1 MPPQYPYLVR
11 ICNDVYVDIPH
22 YRTVC
27 SCRYIISICYLYVS
41 DAFTATIKMFI
52 IAFLSEVWMLYFASG
67 IGFLDSTS
75 TTVMRSMIIGLVP
88 VSEIGKVFC
97 IVEFMKGILSFCG
110 PIIYGKLYYYTVETT
125 PQAFLYLSSSLKC
138 LVFAC
143 SIVLY
148 ILLTK
153 RDSRIKKEKY
163 SHKKDDTLKDNTE
176 TQVQNEA
183 MDIDTVGS
191 QEPSKSAINLLSKYN
206 NE

>member
-1 MPPQYPYLVR
+1 MC
-11 ICNDVYVDIPH
+11 ICMYV
-22 YRTVC
+22 
-27 SCRYIISICYLYVS
+27 ISICYLYVS

-52 IAFLSEVWMLYFASG
+52 IAFLSEAWMLYFASG

-148 ILLTK
+148 ILLK
-153 RDSRIKKEKY
+153 NVLE
-163 SHKKDDTLKDNTE
+163 
-176 TQVQNEA
+176 
-183 MDIDTVGS
+183 
-191 QEPSKSAINLLSKYN
+191 SKQSLGLFTNYVMRFLLYLTTHLPVFML
-206 NE
+206 

>member
-1 MPPQYPYLVR
+1 MYR
-11 ICNDVYVDIPH
+11 IIV
-22 YRTVC
+22 VC
-27 SCRYIISICYLYVS
+27 ICRYIISILYLYVS

-143 SIVLY
+143 SVVLY
-148 ILLTK
+148 VLLTK

-163 SHKKDDTLKDNTE
+163 SHKKNDSLKGNTE
-176 TQVQNEA
+176 TQVQNKA
-183 MDIDTVGS
+183 MDNGIVGS
-191 QEPSKSAINLLSKYN
+191 QEPSKSDPD

>member
-1 MPPQYPYLVR
+1 MC
-11 ICNDVYVDIPH
+11 ICM
-22 YRTVC
+22 
-27 SCRYIISICYLYVS
+27 YIISIYHLYVS

-52 IAFLSEVWMLYFASG
+52 IAFLSEAWMLYFASG

-97 IVEFMKGILSFCG
+97 IVEFTKGILSFCG

-138 LVFAC
+138 LVFVC

-148 ILLTK
+148 VLLTK

-163 SHKKDDTLKDNTE
+163 SHKKTDSLKDNTE
-176 TQVQNEA
+176 KQVQNQA
-183 MDIDTVGS
+183 LDNGS
-191 QEPSKSAINLLSKYN
+191 VSAHETSISAPND
-206 NE
+206 E

>member
-1 MPPQYPYLVR
+1 MYFP
-11 ICNDVYVDIPH
+11 
-22 YRTVC
+22 
-27 SCRYIISICYLYVS
+27 

-52 IAFLSEVWMLYFASG
+52 IAFLSEAWMLYFASG

-97 IVEFMKGILSFCG
+97 IVEFTKGLLSFCG

-125 PQAFLYLSSSLKC
+125 PQAFLYLSSCLKC

-163 SHKKDDTLKDNTE
+163 SHKKNDSLKDHTK
-176 TQVQNEA
+176 TQVQNKA
-183 MDIDTVGS
+183 IDNGS
-191 QEPSKSAINLLSKYN
+191 VSNSAPND
-206 NE
+206 E